1 MSEVFVFPKTA
12 KVATI
17 GLETLK
23 QSSMIRSAGSNNPG
37 ISRPLQSWE
46 LIERV
51 REMIELNKRPYDQK
65 DIWVELRASNRIL
78 TQQEMA
84 NGLNETNTPI
94 DKWMFDHV
102 LTKIDIVPKKVVEGL
117 SPAVAISFNQRG
129 IQITWGMNVFVCQ
142 NLCIYGENQISTYGP
157 QKMPFIKQ
165 LNVLSDWINN
175 IDHKFKADQEIMKR
189 MQDVPVNEDWIR
201 ETVGDLYIKA
211 INRAY
216 KKGLPAPVNTS
227 TLSTLVQK
235 MNTED
240 ISSVWDFYNAGT
252 AIIKPENVVLD
263 DVLDTTIAW
272 GMYLAEKVA

>member
-1 MSEVFVFPKTA
+1 MSEVFVFPKAA

-17 GLETLK
+17 ELETLK

-51 REMIELNKRPYDQK
+51 QEMIELNKRPYDQK

-102 LTKIDIVPKKVVEGL
+102 LTKIDIVPNKPVDGL
-117 SPAVAISFNQRG
+117 SPSVAISFNQRG
-129 IQITWGMNVFVCQ
+129 IQITWGMHVFVCQ

-157 QKMPFIKQ
+157 QKMPFTKQ
-165 LNVLSDWINN
+165 LNVLNDWINN
-175 IDHKFKADQEIMKR
+175 IDHKFKEDQEVMKK
-189 MQDVPVNEDWIR
+189 MQDISVDQTWIK

-240 ISSVWDFYNAGT
+240 ISSIWDFYNAGT